1 MLKSLK
7 KLVIKEY
14 QLDETEKLIK
24 DIVVGMLGNENTE
37 AITAP
42 LSGAYYISNET
53 LHYYIKI
60 DEFSINI
67 TNHKFSFKEG
77 ISSKFGNMIIG
88 IVKEFMEKNRKEFE
102 KRVFTNQIELLK
114 NIKNSLNKGN

>member
-37 AITAP
+37 AILCRAICRW
-42 LSGAYYISNET
+42 L
-53 LHYYIKI
+53 
-60 DEFSINI
+60 
-67 TNHKFSFKEG
+67 
-77 ISSKFGNMIIG
+77 
-88 IVKEFMEKNRKEFE
+88 
-102 KRVFTNQIELLK
+102 
-114 NIKNSLNKGN
+114 

>member
-42 LSGAYYISNET
+42 LSGAYYI
-53 LHYYIKI
+53 
-60 DEFSINI
+60 

-88 IVKEFMEKNRKEFE
+88 IVKEFMEKTRKEFE
-102 KRVFTNQIELLK
+102 NRVFINQIQLLK
-114 NIKNSLNKGN
+114 NIKNSL

>member
-24 DIVVGMLGNENTE
+24 DIVIGMLGNENTE

-42 LSGAYYISNET
+42 LSGMYFLSNKE
-53 LHYYIKI
+53 LHYYIRI
-60 DEFSINI
+60 NEFSVTI
-67 TNHKFSFKEG
+67 TNHKFMFREG
-77 ISSKFGNMIIG
+77 MSSKFGNMIIS
-88 IVKEFMEKNRKEFE
+88 IVKEFMEKNRMEFE
-102 KRVFTNQIELLK
+102 NRVFINQIQLLK
-114 NIKNSLNKGN
+114 NIKNSL

>member
-24 DIVVGMLGNENTE
+24 DIIVGMLGNENTE

-77 ISSKFGNMIIG
+77 ITSKFGNMIIG

-102 KRVFTNQIELLK
+102 KTVFTNQIELLK
-114 NIKNSLNKGN
+114 NIKNNLDKEN

>member
-1 MLKSLK
+1 MLKLLK

-88 IVKEFMEKNRKEFE
+88 IVKEYMEKNRKEFE

-114 NIKNSLNKGN
+114 NIKNSL

>member
-7 KLVIKEY
+7 KWVIKEY

-24 DIVVGMLGNENTE
+24 DIVVGMLKRDETE

-42 LSGAYYISNET
+42 LSGTYYVSNEK

-77 ISSKFGNMIIG
+77 ISSKFGNMIID
-88 IVKEFMEKNRKEFE
+88 IVKEHMEANRKEFE
-102 KRVFTNQIELLK
+102 QRVFNNQIQLLSD
-114 NIKNSLNKGN
+114 IKNSL